1 MKRLFACLL
10 VAIFTV
16 STLAFAQDMSQ
27 DAKTKTDTSAKAP
40 LKTLEGTIKVE
51 GDKATFVS
59 DKDQKSWDVMNPET
73 VKDHDGHHVK
83 VKAHVYADKNS
94 IHVMNVSM
102 AKEKSKE
109 KTSSMK

>member
-10 VAIFTV
+10 VAIFAV
-16 STLAFAQDMSQ
+16 STLALAQDTAQ
-27 DAKTKTDTSAKAP
+27 DTKAKSDTSAKAP

-94 IHVMNVSM
+94 IHVMNVAM
-102 AKEKSKE
+102 AKEKA

>member
-1 MKRLFACLL
+1 MKQLFACLL
-10 VAIFTV
+10 AAIVAV
-16 STLAFAQDMSQ
+16 STMAVAQDMSK
-27 DAKTKTDTSAKAP
+27 DTTAKTDTSAKAP

-59 DKDQKSWDVMNPET
+59 DKDQKTWDVMNPET

-94 IHVMNVSM
+94 IHVMNVTM
-102 AKEKSKE
+102 AKEKASAK
-109 KTSSMK
+109 K